1 MWSKTRVKSKF
12 MKVSLLSDQLVHCLR
27 YMYQY
32 KEESATLRNT
42 QVWCI
47 HSIRRCTN
55 TFCYPAFIDSHKCGG
70 TWGCQVSWTGEWD
83 PLSRWLHPEQVNSWT
98 SLPQSQT
105 LSGVEHSKPS
115 LCMKTLFLTQK
126 TTKII
131 RLYMSASH
139 CGLLVPH
146 PSWNWSNQEEPGVF
160 ITPNGLHVL
169 YRLIVFGMTHW
180 QASSKFVSHS
190 VCVCVSKCHVLFA
203 YQNLA
208 HKSLHQFHFCF
219 CIRLAVFMCKV
230 KFEHEKMWCHM
241 WAGHFHKGLGVFF
254 PPHIEYFSMW
264 IAYIQICFH
273 MWNYHH
279 NNRPFFTAAILTSTS
294 RVPVIL
300 I

>member
-1 MWSKTRVKSKF
+1 MKTFWNTCDWPFFHSFTYELNIPIQMFTWTGHFQNKLAFLKNACVLVWSKTRVKSK
-12 MKVSLLSDQLVHCLR
+12 L
-27 YMYQY
+27 
-32 KEESATLRNT
+32 NT

-190 VCVCVSKCHVLFA
+190 VCVKMPCFVCISKP
-203 YQNLA
+203 
-208 HKSLHQFHFCF
+208 
-219 CIRLAVFMCKV
+219 
-230 KFEHEKMWCHM
+230 
-241 WAGHFHKGLGVFF
+241 G
-254 PPHIEYFSMW
+254 
-264 IAYIQICFH
+264 
-273 MWNYHH
+273 
-279 NNRPFFTAAILTSTS
+279 T
-294 RVPVIL
+294 
-300 I
+300 

>member
-1 MWSKTRVKSKF
+1 
-12 MKVSLLSDQLVHCLR
+12 
-27 YMYQY
+27 MYQY

-131 RLYMSASH
+131 RLYIFASH

-254 PPHIEYFSMW
+254 PSSYWIFLHVNRIHSNLFPHVELSPQQQTF
-264 IAYIQICFH
+264 FH
-273 MWNYHH
+273 SSHFDINQSG
-279 NNRPFFTAAILTSTS
+279 TSDTDIDS
-294 RVPVIL
+294 VRFRSDRVKVL
-300 I
+300 LLCKLAH